1 VRTPSQEEFNA
12 DFTWIVSFLFKMCAF
27 DIQPD
32 LHQNIEDIQS
42 YLSTSDH
49 VVRSGLIIGHTLK
62 KLINS
67 KHTYTEKND

>member
-1 VRTPSQEEFNA
+1 MLILHGLLV
-12 DFTWIVSFLFKMCAF
+12 FLFKMCAF

-42 YLSTSDH
+42 YLSSTIDH
-49 VVRSGLIIGHTLK
+49 VVRSSLIIGHTLK